1 MKIFDAP
8 FVLSM
13 QRIPSIIACISSSF
27 LLHDLV
33 PLLLGYKHYGL
44 NRGEHQGKKGLWYRE
59 WAPAAKVKGG
69 VGSGL
74 LPPR

>member
-1 MKIFDAP
+1 M
-8 FVLSM
+8 
-13 QRIPSIIACISSSF
+13 
-27 LLHDLV
+27 HDLV